1 MHSIKLET
9 FILLLPIL
17 NLHFIINM
25 MMTRLT
31 ALSTTPSSSLAVVR
45 QLTPLLKCGQSIIC
59 QGGKKSSERQKYFLS
74 ISGLTKGLKQKHS
87 HLYMV
92 CIHFRISH

>member
-1 MHSIKLET
+1 MHLIKLET

-45 QLTPLLKCGQSIIC
+45 QLTPLLKCGESIIC
-59 QGGKKSSERQKYFLS
+59 KGGQKKLRE
-74 ISGLTKGLKQKHS
+74 TKIFSFNFWINEGTKAETLPFIDGVYS
-87 HLYMV
+87 L
-92 CIHFRISH
+92 

>member
-45 QLTPLLKCGQSIIC
+45 QLTPLLKCGGSIIC
-59 QGGKKSSERQKYFLS
+59 QGGQKKLRE
-74 ISGLTKGLKQKHS
+74 TKIFSFNFWINEGTKAETLPFIYGVYS
-87 HLYMV
+87 L
-92 CIHFRISH
+92 